1 MKIFLSH
8 ARKDSALARQ
18 LADRLTRVGFT
29 VWIADDQI
37 VPGENWAKKI
47 GKALDASELMVVLL
61 TPRALESDSVR
72 QDIEFALSSRK
83 FEGRVF
89 SVFVGSTLEAG
100 KDMPWIL
107 LKLPHRQ
114 VESAK
119 DFSGVAKEIQTLSAL
134 LTPAATERFRH
145 NRRGEFHYGET
156 RQEIH
161 G

>member
-1 MKIFLSH
+1 M
-8 ARKDSALARQ
+8 AN
-18 LADRLTRVGFT
+18 RLTHAGFK
-29 VWIADDQI
+29 VWIADEQI

-47 GKALDASELMVVLL
+47 GKALDAAGLMVVLL

-107 LKLPHRQ
+107 LKLPHAQ

-119 DFSGVAKEIQTLSAL
+119 DFPDLVKQIQNLSADSNMSQSN
-134 LTPAATERFRH
+134 A
-145 NRRGEFHYGET
+145 
-156 RQEIH
+156 
-161 G
+161 

>member
-1 MKIFLSH
+1 MNVFLSH

-18 LADRLTRVGFT
+18 LANRLTRAGFK
-29 VWIADDQI
+29 VWIADEQI

-47 GKALDASELMVVLL
+47 GKALDAAGLMVVLL
-61 TPRALESDSVR
+61 TPRALESDAVR

-107 LKLPHRQ
+107 LKLPHAQ

-119 DFSGVAKEIQTLSAL
+119 DFPELVKQIQNLSADSNMSQL
-134 LTPAATERFRH
+134 NA
-145 NRRGEFHYGET
+145 
-156 RQEIH
+156 
-161 G
+161 

>member
-1 MKIFLSH
+1 MNVFLSH

-18 LADRLTRVGFT
+18 LAERLTRAGLT

-47 GKALDASELMVVLL
+47 GKALDAAGLMVILL

-107 LKLPHRQ
+107 LKLPHAR

-119 DFSGVAKEIQTLSAL
+119 DFPDVVKEIQSLS
-134 LTPAATERFRH
+134 TVPA
-145 NRRGEFHYGET
+145 
-156 RQEIH
+156 
-161 G
+161 